1 MVLLLYKL
9 RLSDLVNLRSDSL
22 EENPITL
29 EYKPPPAPNLST
41 NLSDMTLSQLR
52 HKLRELER
60 LSVQSKPLERAS
72 AEELREQKRRL
83 AVMSADLTMPVRV
96 QIHRQVAFSF
106 GCIGF
111 TLIGIPLGIRAH
123 RRETSAGV
131 AMALILSLIYYGFMI
146 VGQSLE
152 ARAEFAP
159 HLILWLPN
167 FIFQAVG
174 AVLLWRANR
183 GV

>member
-1 MVLLLYKL
+1 MLLYKL
-9 RLSDLVNLRSDSL
+9 HRYDLVNPQTDYLQ
-22 EENPITL
+22 EEPLTL
-29 EYKPPPAPNLST
+29 EYKPPPAPTLST
-41 NLSDMTLSQLR
+41 NLSDMTFSQLWQ
-52 HKLRELER
+52 KLRDLER
-60 LSVQSKPLERAS
+60 LSVQNKPMERAS

-83 AVMSADLTMPVRV
+83 AVMTADLTMPVRV

-131 AMALILSLIYYGFMI
+131 AMALIFSLVYYSFII

-152 ARAEFAP
+152 TRPEFAP

>member
-1 MVLLLYKL
+1 M
-9 RLSDLVNLRSDSL
+9 
-22 EENPITL
+22 
-29 EYKPPPAPNLST
+29 
-41 NLSDMTLSQLR
+41 
-52 HKLRELER
+52 
-60 LSVQSKPLERAS
+60 ERAS
-72 AEELREQKRRL
+72 ADKLREQKRLL
-83 AVMSADLTMPVRV
+83 AVMTADLTMPVRV

-111 TLIGIPLGIRAH
+111 TLVGIPLGIRAH

-131 AMALILSLIYYGFMI
+131 AMALILSLIYYSFII

-152 ARAEFAP
+152 TRPEFAP

-167 FIFQAVG
+167 FIFQALG